1 MPSEVSVD
9 VEAALPSLPEM
20 FTRGDMRDALGDE
33 PDRALLY
40 RILQD
45 LRQEGRIGPQSLG
58 AGQRATVY
66 RRIDPSDSPADV

>member
-1 MPSEVSVD
+1 MPSEVSDD
-9 VEAALPSLPEM
+9 VEAALPSLPET
-20 FTRGDMRDALGDE
+20 FTRGDVGDALGDE
-33 PDRALLY
+33 PDRASLY

-58 AGQRATVY
+58 AGQRATAS

>member
-1 MPSEVSVD
+1 MLSGVSND
-9 VEAALPSLPEM
+9 VEAALPSLPET
-20 FTRGDMRDALGDE
+20 FTRGDVWDALGDE

-45 LRQEGRIGPQSLG
+45 LRREGRIDLQSLG